1 MEMTCDEILNKLK
14 ENRETIGGF
23 GVRRLGIF
31 GSYARGE

>member
-1 MEMTCDEILNKLK
+1 MRRTPDEILN
-14 ENRETIGGF
+14 TIADKRDIILGF